1 MKFTFK
7 TTPATGRYRSFYPDT
22 HEIKF
27 KRKVC
32 GLITDQVPHK
42 IRLQVVK
49 KDINE
54 DGNPNCSWK
63 WITLKYEGKT
73 LQETKDFL
81 NKNIDEIIKTHNL
94 QLHLS
99 DND

>member
-32 GLITDQVPHK
+32 GLITDQTPHK
-42 IRLQVVK
+42 IRLQVIK

-54 DGNPNCSWK
+54 DKNPNCSWK

-81 NKNIDEIIKTHNL
+81 NANIDKIIKDL
-94 QLHLS
+94 QLHLN

>member
-7 TTPATGRYRSFYPDT
+7 TTPATGKYRNFFPDS
-22 HEIKF
+22 HEIKL

-32 GLITDQVPHK
+32 GMITDKAPYK

-49 KDINE
+49 NDINE
-54 DGNPNCSWK
+54 DKNPNCLWR

-81 NKNIDEIIKTHNL
+81 NANIDEIIKTHNL
-94 QLHLS
+94 KLHLNN
-99 DND
+99 ND